1 MLMGEGANIIGGPY
15 SIRSSIFFDSRF
27 LPILKFL
34 FVSLE
39 CIQILKNPLE
49 EDFPIVASSHILF
62 TYSDFLFLL
71 CLPILKVSCV

>member
-1 MLMGEGANIIGGPY
+1 M
-15 SIRSSIFFDSRF
+15 RSLIFFDFKF

-34 FVSLE
+34 FVSIE
-39 CIQILKNPLE
+39 CIKILKNPLE

-62 TYSDFLFLL
+62 TYSDFIFLL